1 MVKQRAGVRRK
12 IRQLQEMIGRAA
24 NLTPRPPLQIG
35 RGGGARVS
43 VDRTQTDYAFWAR
56 LRRGQQKGYELGGLF
71 AQPMAEIVTGWMLGE
86 GVKVEMPSPPLA
98 PPHLVE
104 RGIRQT
110 APPRQMERG
119 PGGEDAINQFLAR
132 NRQLIW
138 QWVYDSLTLGDAY
151 LVVNPDGTLTPI
163 PPDQVEIIT
172 DATDWRRV
180 LAYRITTRMESATVV
195 DEYRV
200 DGRTVTIKNKNPIPS
215 PTPPNTG
222 RGSQNQSPPHRNR
235 EGNRNPHPLTPS
247 PLSMEGE
254 AWEYENLIG
263 CLPVIHLANDREAN
277 EIYGHPVYEGLLKLF
292 AEYDEVL
299 RKSLDGVKIMG
310 HPIPVIEGMDDPAE
324 TLAMNANDAERW
336 LDASGNWQER
346 PVVDFGRLSMM
357 ILGKGGQFKFAS
369 PGQFSG
375 DAGRLLE
382 YLFLLMLQHAKIP
395 EWVWGGAIASSKA
408 SVDAQRPA
416 FTMMIQARRARLEA
430 ALLELVRVWLAT
442 MELTSPPDPL
452 SARSEGEWNIVWPE
466 MVADDEAMTLRKVDF
481 AYSQGIINQSE
492 ARGLLGL

>member
-1 MVKQRAGVRRK
+1 SPSLLAERGLGGEV
-12 IRQLQEMIGRAA
+12 
-24 NLTPRPPLQIG
+24 NSG
-35 RGGGARVS
+35 RGG
-43 VDRTQTDYAFWAR
+43 
-56 LRRGQQKGYELGGLF
+56 
-71 AQPMAEIVTGWMLGE
+71 
-86 GVKVEMPSPPLA
+86 
-98 PPHLVE
+98 
-104 RGIRQT
+104 
-110 APPRQMERG
+110 
-119 PGGEDAINQFLAR
+119 EDTVNQFLAR

-163 PPDQVEIIT
+163 PPDQVEVVT
-172 DATDWRRV
+172 DAMDWRHV
-180 LAYRITTRMESATVV
+180 LAYRITTRLESATVV

-200 DGRTVTIKNKNPIPS
+200 DGRTVKIKNL
-215 PTPPNTG
+215 TPQPPLRTLSE

-235 EGNRNPHPLTPS
+235 EGNGFNP
-247 PLSMEGE
+247 MFDGE
-254 AWEYENLIG
+254 TREYENLIG

-336 LDASGNWQER
+336 LDVSGNWQER

-430 ALLELVRVWLAT
+430 ALLDLVRVWLAT
-442 MELTSPPDPL
+442 MALTSPNLNPTP
-452 SARSEGEWNIVWPE
+452 SPSPNIGRGTNEGNWTIVWPE

-481 AYSQGIINQSE
+481 AYSQGIINQAE
-492 ARGLLGL
+492 ARLALGL

>member
-1 MVKQRAGVRRK
+1 MVKKATRRK
-12 IRQLQEMIGRAA
+12 FQRLQEMIGRAA
-24 NLTPRPPLQIG
+24 NPTPRIG
-35 RGGGARVS
+35 GQARVS

-71 AQPMAEIVTGWMLGE
+71 AQPMAEIVTGWVLGP
-86 GVKVEMPSPPLA
+86 GVKIEMPSPPLA
-98 PPHLVE
+98 PPHLME

-110 APPRQMERG
+110 APPRCLAERG
-119 PGGEDAINQFLAR
+119 LGGEDAINHFLAR

-163 PPDQVEIIT
+163 PPDQVEVVT
-172 DATDWRRV
+172 DAADWRRV
-180 LAYRITTRMESATVV
+180 LAYRITTRIETATVV
-195 DEYRV
+195 DEYRL
-200 DGRTVTIKNKNPIPS
+200 DGRTVKIKNQS
-215 PTPPNTG
+215 PPPT
-222 RGSQNQSPPHRNR
+222 PPHRNR
-235 EGNRNPHPLTPS
+235 EGNGLTPS
-247 PLSMEGE
+247 LNGE
-254 AWEYENLIG
+254 TREYENLIG
-263 CLPVIHLANDREAN
+263 RLPVIHLANDREAN

-292 AEYDEVL
+292 AQYDEVL

-324 TLAMNANDAERW
+324 TLAMNSNDAERW

-357 ILGKGGQFKFAS
+357 ILGKGGHFKFAS

-416 FTMMIQARRARLEA
+416 FTMMIEARRSRLEA
-430 ALLELVRVWLAT
+430 ALIELVRVWLAT
-442 MELTSPPDPL
+442 MELTSPVRRGIEFPGYATNVHWMWTGAEGDPCAGL
-452 SARSEGEWNIVWPE
+452 QIVWPE
-466 MVADDEAMTLRKVDF
+466 MVAEEQSMTLRKVDF
-481 AYSQGIINQSE
+481 AYSQGIIDKTE
-492 ARGLLGL
+492 ARGLLGLA

>member
-1 MVKQRAGVRRK
+1 MR
-12 IRQLQEMIGRAA
+12 E
-24 NLTPRPPLQIG
+24 
-35 RGGGARVS
+35 
-43 VDRTQTDYAFWAR
+43 YA
-56 LRRGQQKGYELGGLF
+56 
-71 AQPMAEIVTGWMLGE
+71 
-86 GVKVEMPSPPLA
+86 
-98 PPHLVE
+98 
-104 RGIRQT
+104 
-110 APPRQMERG
+110 
-119 PGGEDAINQFLAR
+119 
-132 NRQLIW
+132 
-138 QWVYDSLTLGDAY
+138 
-151 LVVNPDGTLTPI
+151 
-163 PPDQVEIIT
+163 
-172 DATDWRRV
+172 
-180 LAYRITTRMESATVV
+180 
-195 DEYRV
+195 
-200 DGRTVTIKNKNPIPS
+200 
-215 PTPPNTG
+215 
-222 RGSQNQSPPHRNR
+222 
-235 EGNRNPHPLTPS
+235 
-247 PLSMEGE
+247 
-254 AWEYENLIG
+254 NLIG
-263 CLPVIHLANDREAN
+263 GLPVIHLANDREAN
-277 EIYGHPVYEGLLKLF
+277 EIYGHPVYEGLLKLL

-430 ALLELVRVWLAT
+430 ALLQLVRVWVAT
-442 MELTSPPDPL
+442 MELQSPPLAPPYPN
-452 SARSEGEWNIVWPE
+452 REGNWTVVWPE

-481 AYSQGIINQSE
+481 AYSHGIINQVE
-492 ARGLLGL
+492 ARGLLGLA